1 MKTIPIWKRL
11 RNWLFPVEINSFGFL
26 MEFAKKAGCKKATIV
41 ILLAKER
48 PGEDLKAG
56 NFSDRYKTY
65 AMVRIITNKDRLL
78 VSKQELADMPYG
90 DYFKN
95 FAYLQEERSGLLR
108 TFMEANSLA
117 ERIRMELPAA
127 EIEILEFFKEVPMS
141 AERKTY
147 LAKKAGNQDI
157 FATP

>member
-1 MKTIPIWKRL
+1 
-11 RNWLFPVEINSFGFL
+11 
-26 MEFAKKAGCKKATIV
+26 
-41 ILLAKER
+41 
-48 PGEDLKAG
+48 
-56 NFSDRYKTY
+56 
-65 AMVRIITNKDRLL
+65 
-78 VSKQELADMPYG
+78 
-90 DYFKN
+90 
-95 FAYLQEERSGLLR
+95 
-108 TFMEANSLA
+108 ANSLA